1 MTNSLGIGK
10 DKGTLVS
17 HDHVGLAGQGLGH
30 YVYLLGI
37 TSWRHLF
44 LLSPASQGTGTAIAT
59 PEPGYSRAQGQLSC
73 FSLPWGRCSS
83 CYINSPALIIV
94 YIIRWTTWLN

>member
-17 HDHVGLAGQGLGH
+17 HDDVGLAGQDLEH

-37 TSWRHLF
+37 TSWRYLF
-44 LLSPASQGTGTAIAT
+44 LPSSASQGTRT
-59 PEPGYSRAQGQLSC
+59 
-73 FSLPWGRCSS
+73 RCLRENADWWRLWSS
-83 CYINSPALIIV
+83 V
-94 YIIRWTTWLN
+94 

>member
-17 HDHVGLAGQGLGH
+17 HDDVGLAGQGLGH
-30 YVYLLGI
+30 YVYLLGM

-44 LLSPASQGTGTAIAT
+44 LPSSASQGTRTVIAI
-59 PEPGYSRAQGQLSC
+59 PEPSYSRAC
-73 FSLPWGRCSS
+73 FTLPWG
-83 CYINSPALIIV
+83 
-94 YIIRWTTWLN
+94 

>member
-17 HDHVGLAGQGLGH
+17 HDDVGVAGQDLGH

-37 TSWRHLF
+37 TSWRYLF
-44 LLSPASQGTGTAIAT
+44 LPSLASQGTRAVIAI
-59 PEPGYSRAQGQLSC
+59 PKPSYSRAC
-73 FSLPWGRCSS
+73 FTLPWG
-83 CYINSPALIIV
+83 
-94 YIIRWTTWLN
+94 

>member
-17 HDHVGLAGQGLGH
+17 HDDVGLAGQDLEH

-37 TSWRHLF
+37 TSWRYLF
-44 LLSPASQGTGTAIAT
+44 LP
-59 PEPGYSRAQGQLSC
+59 
-73 FSLPWGRCSS
+73 SS
-83 CYINSPALIIV
+83 N
-94 YIIRWTTWLN
+94 